1 MDMLIIHVVLTLNH
15 SSWLQ
20 FCIINFVTELKLS
33 VFKKNDVAG
42 LYEVTNDDARDRF
55 HLAIFILATLLQTSQ
70 DSWFMLKQALQMYA
84 MAAFIDYVKHF
95 FLTRMNKIN
104 INLYSGMRND
114 IFKKLHLLRHQPTPV
129 KSPANSPNP

>member
-1 MDMLIIHVVLTLNH
+1 
-15 SSWLQ
+15 
-20 FCIINFVTELKLS
+20 
-33 VFKKNDVAG
+33 
-42 LYEVTNDDARDRF
+42 
-55 HLAIFILATLLQTSQ
+55 
-70 DSWFMLKQALQMYA
+70 MLKQALQMYA

-129 KSPANSPNP
+129 KASPDSPNP